1 MAKFEKLSAK
11 ELKMLQDLED
21 KRKRIEKHDKDFFGE
36 VEDRKDEV
44 LELLKI
50 SNSSDAHESKYDES
64 KIDEILKSY
73 DCSFDEFVN
82 YVLDEKQLEAY
93 LDSKDS
99 DSVEVGDSDEEEKAE
114 EPVEEK
120 AAEPER
126 RNSWF

>member
-82 YVLDEKQLEAY
+82 YVLGEKQLEAY